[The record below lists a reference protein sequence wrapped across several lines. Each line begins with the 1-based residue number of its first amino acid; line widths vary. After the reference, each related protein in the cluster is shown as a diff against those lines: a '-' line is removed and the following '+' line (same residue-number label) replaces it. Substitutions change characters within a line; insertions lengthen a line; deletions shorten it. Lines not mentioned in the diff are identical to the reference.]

1 MFISYYKRYVEDIFV
16 LFELETQV
24 ELFKTFMNT
33 FHPKMKFTSEKEQDN
48 CFNFLEVKVIR
59 EDNVFTTLLYL
70 NALLEVFAHILIVTC
85 H

>member
-1 MFISYYKRYVEDIFV
+1 MEDIFV

-33 FHPKMKFTSEKEQDN
+33 FHPKMKFTSEKEQND